1 LFVFGLDDDDDDNDD
16 DFTDVIQL
24 PWALTTTI
32 LMAVAS
38 VACVTPAIVVAR
50 SIHTVG

>member
-1 LFVFGLDDDDDDNDD
+1 LFVFGLDDDDEGTDD

-32 LMAVAS
+32 LMTFAS
-38 VACVTPAIVVAR
+38 VTCVTSAIVVAR
-50 SIHTVG
+50 SIHTLG